1 MAIAPNS
8 AFRDGMV
15 DETPRERLPDMS
27 ERAPRLSY
35 KFQRLRERLR
45 EAIETGVLS
54 GKLPGERVLARQF
67 RVNAKTLSKALTDL
81 AAEGLLERTIGR
93 GTFVKGQMET
103 NKPKSLGKW
112 LVLASP
118 DRTNDPM
125 LTALEQLGAETQVV
139 TDLSGMRPSFL
150 VGFNAVVD
158 AHGVLPESMLRDLL
172 LRSLRVALIDST
184 PKTYSASAVLIDRVL
199 CASKLAQSMLR
210 DGHTKIGV
218 VESDGKGEVFDAVAT
233 TVKRLGSDA
242 SVETVQ
248 PESVVTAHGHGI
260 TGFICE
266 NFVAATEAMGA
277 LRRNG
282 IEVPRDASVVGMG
295 VELANPKVSGY
306 AVKASD
312 VAEGVKMLLTDA
324 PSHRPTPLW
333 LIGEYVEHGSIGAV
347 KKK

>member
-15 DETPRERLPDMS
+15 DEVPRERMPETV

-93 GTFVKGQMET
+93 GTFVKGQTEPT
-103 NKPKSLGKW
+103 KSKSLGKW
-112 LVLASP
+112 LVLASN
-118 DRTNDPM
+118 DRMNDP
-125 LTALEQLGAETQVV
+125 LLAALETIGAEIQVV
-139 TDLSGMRPSFL
+139 TDLSGLRPSFL

-172 LRSLRVALIDST
+172 LRSLRVALVDST
-184 PKTYSASAVLIDRVL
+184 PKTYSASSVLIDRVL
-199 CASKLAQSMLR
+199 CASKLAQSLLR

-218 VESDGKGEVFDAVAT
+218 IEAGDKGEVFEAVAST
-233 TVKRLGSDA
+233 IRRLAPEATVEQVKA
-242 SVETVQ
+242 
-248 PESVVTAHGHGI
+248 ESVITSYNAGV

-266 NFVAATEAMGA
+266 NFVTANEAIGA

-282 IEVPRDASVVGMG
+282 VEVPKGASVVGMG
-295 VELANPKVSGY
+295 LELANSKASGY
-306 AVKASD
+306 AVKAAE
-312 VAEGVKMLLTDA
+312 VAEGVRMLLNDA

-333 LIGEYVEHGSIGAV
+333 LVGAYVEHGTIGP
-347 KKK
+347 